1 MKKKVVSALLVS
13 AVCAGCMAMTSMA
26 ADSTVRMWTFLD
38 PANTE
43 NGRAV
48 ALAQM
53 IEEFEAENEGVEVVV
68 EPQDWNT
75 MTAKFLAA
83 TTTGDAPDIIWAARD
98 ELCGVLNAGALEP
111 LENLFLGEW
120 TEEEIADVDDAYFQ
134 FGEKDGQH
142 YTLTVNKNCIVLYYR
157 EDLLEKAG
165 LVVPTT
171 WDEIIEVAK
180 ALTGVDEETGQ
191 MVYGLGQS
199 FATESND
206 PQLLINYIVDKQG
219 SLFNEDGTANWA
231 NEVGLEALKWT
242 TDCIEMGITPAECVN
257 TSIEDIYTEYA
268 SGKYAMCIGSGVR
281 LASVRDAA
289 AFDGSTIQITT
300 IPGNTIIDGWF
311 AGVWSGSEN
320 KEMAGK
326 FLEKMYSQES
336 DLKWVELGGQAP
348 CRKSTVEAI
357 EITDSN
363 RYLEVMINAFGEGWL
378 PSNEIPFIGWK
389 YDLNNAVQAVLVD
402 GADPMTALED
412 CEARFNSAN
421 DR

>member
-1 MKKKVVSALLVS
+1 MKKKLLT
-13 AVCAGCMAMTSMA
+13 AMITAAIGAGCLASTA
-26 ADSTVRMWTFLD
+26 FAEDTTVRMWTFLD

-48 ALAQM
+48 ALSQM
-53 IEEFEAENEGVEVVV
+53 IEEFEAENEGVKVVV

-83 TTTGDAPDIIWAARD
+83 TTTGDAPDIIWCARD

-120 TEEEIADVDDAYFQ
+120 SEEEIADIDDAYFQ
-134 FGEKDGQH
+134 FGERDGQH
-142 YTLTVNKNCIVLYYR
+142 YTLTLNKNCIVLYYR
-157 EDLLEKAG
+157 EDLLEAAG
-165 LVVPTT
+165 LEVPTT
-171 WDEIIEVAK
+171 WDEIIEAAK
-180 ALTGVDEETGQ
+180 ALTYEDEETGQ

-199 FATESND
+199 FATTSND
-206 PQLLINYIVDKQG
+206 PQLMLNYIVDKQG

-231 NEVGLEALKWT
+231 NEIGLEALNWT
-242 TDCIEMGITPAECVN
+242 LDCIEMGITPAECVN

-289 AFDGSTIQITT
+289 SFDGSTIQITT

-326 FLEKMYSQES
+326 FLEKMYATES

-348 CRKSTVEAI
+348 CRKSTVDAI
-357 EITDSN
+357 EITDAN
-363 RYLEVMINAFGEGWL
+363 RYLEIMINAFSEGWL

-389 YDLNNAVQAVLVD
+389 YDLNNAVQSVLVD
-402 GADPMTALED
+402 GTDPMEALEE
-412 CEARFNSAN
+412 CENSFNTAN

>member
-1 MKKKVVSALLVS
+1 MKKKVVAALFVS

-26 ADSTVRMWTFLD
+26 ADTTIRMWTFLD

-53 IEEFEAENEGVEVVV
+53 IEEFEAENEGVEIVV
-68 EPQDWNT
+68 EPQDYNT

-83 TTTGDAPDIIWAARD
+83 TTTGDAPDIIWCARD

-120 TEEEIADVDDAYFQ
+120 TEDEIADVDDAYFQ
-134 FGEKDGQH
+134 FGERDGQH
-142 YTLTVNKNCIVLYYR
+142 YTLTLNKNCIVLYYR
-157 EDLLEKAG
+157 EDLLEAAG
-165 LVVPTT
+165 LEVPTT
-171 WDEIIEVAK
+171 WDEVIEVAK

-206 PQLLINYIVDKQG
+206 PQLMLNYIVDKQG

-242 TDCIEMGITPAECVN
+242 TDCIEMGITPPECVN

-268 SGKYAMCIGSGVR
+268 SGKYAMCLGSGVR

-326 FLEKMYSQES
+326 FLEKMYSPES

-348 CRKSTVEAI
+348 CRKSTVDAI

-363 RYLEVMINAFGEGWL
+363 RYLEIMVNAFSEGWL

-389 YDLNNAVQAVLVD
+389 FDLNNAVQAVLVD
-402 GADPMTALED
+402 GEDPMTALED